1 MIEQNITPIE
11 TVPLRSAA
19 TSETEYRQKVEV
31 FLASIKKMSEEFGI
45 AIPQINSTATTIN
58 EKEVSAVSAEANA
71 TSAQVI
77 ATQKATI
84 ATDQATIAI
93 NSASQANASAQVC
106 AAYANMQWTG
116 FGVTDGELIVSIADA
131 SVSTPSIMDGEFIIT
146 LGA

>member
-1 MIEQNITPIE
+1 MAEEIEQDI
-11 TVPLRSAA
+11 TVPSDPPQSTDRPNFRARADGFVVWMKVFA
-19 TSETEYRQKVEV
+19 TQI
-31 FLASIKKMSEEFGI
+31 ASL
-45 AIPQINSTATTIN
+45 IPQLNVALAYINTMSQNAFIY
-58 EKEVSAVSAEANA
+58 SQAA
-71 TSAQVI
+71 TSAQVV

-131 SVSTPSIMDGEFIIT
+131 SVSTPSIVDGEFIIT

>member
-1 MIEQNITPIE
+1 MIDQTLTTPPTAPSSNDIPTFRTRFDAFIIWIATFVSQLT
-11 TVPLRSAA
+11 TVIS
-19 TSETEYRQKVEV
+19 
-31 FLASIKKMSEEFGI
+31 
-45 AIPQINSTATTIN
+45 QINNTATTIN
-58 EKEVSAVSAEANA
+58 EKEVSAISAEANA

-131 SVSTPSIMDGEFIIT
+131 SVSTPSIVDGEFIIT
-146 LGA
+146 LGV